1 MKCPRCDGTGEL
13 HGDEAMFV
21 SIGMKV
27 ANVRT
32 TQGLTQHE
40 LAARLEIGRTQLAT
54 LEQGRGVGSLPT
66 IYKIAAALGGEGKEL
81 LP

>member
-13 HGDEAMFV
+13 HGDEALFV
-21 SIGMKV
+21 SIGMKI
-27 ANVRT
+27 ANFRT

-40 LAARLEIGRTQLAT
+40 LAVKLEVGRTQLANI
-54 LEQGRGVGSLPT
+54 EQGRGVGSLPT
-66 IYKIAAALGGEGKEL
+66 VYKIAAALGIEAKEL